1 MSVLWQSKTRKM
13 TLWGQ
18 DIQHAS
24 STFITPSGVLIPISQ
39 TYFKSLCSQGSSRK
53 IPKTNLVKW
62 KETNQ
67 PTCQFG
73 KGEKRISEW
82 FCSAYCCKYIYSRK
96 NLLWLLSNMGQKRK
110 LPFPASSVLFG
121 GWLFL
126 MWFHGFGQVTE
137 IVILESA
144 GNGVDTKSELSC
156 YHKCNC

>member
-1 MSVLWQSKTRKM
+1 M
-13 TLWGQ
+13 TLRGQ

-67 PTCQFG
+67 PTCQLG

-110 LPFPASSVLFG
+110 LPFPACWLKFSPIWWLTVFNVISWFWTSYWNRNFG
-121 GWLFL
+121 VSW
-126 MWFHGFGQVTE
+126 
-137 IVILESA
+137 
-144 GNGVDTKSELSC
+144 
-156 YHKCNC
+156 